1 MRDSFILSA
10 DKNNGYP
17 TFSDAPDF
25 ESVNYYQNQSM
36 FLTTDGYP
44 IFKGKPYLESSPIIN
59 TDFYAD
65 GKNYL
70 QMKNV
75 RFSLIS
81 GAFANSINLKK
92 IVIPQSV
99 KFIGENAFRN
109 TLLSDVKISMDCVY
123 FPTSFPDGCETGF
136 YPYET
141 DFITADSLE
150 LWTADGY
157 LFQVKEVSE

>member
-1 MRDSFILSA
+1 MRESFIVSS

-17 TFSDAPDF
+17 SFPDSYDF
-25 ESVNYYQNQSM
+25 ERIDYSNQLM
-36 FLTTDGYP
+36 FLTSDGYP
-44 IFKGKPYLESSPIIN
+44 VFKNKNYPESDSVVN
-59 TDFYAD
+59 TAFYAD

-99 KFIGENAFRN
+99 KFIGENAFKN
-109 TLLSDVKISMDCVY
+109 TSLSSVKISSDCIY
-123 FPTSFPDGCETGF
+123 SSESFPDGCKIEF
-136 YPYET
+136 Y
-141 DFITADSLE
+141 
-150 LWTADGY
+150 
-157 LFQVKEVSE
+157 

>member
-1 MRDSFILSA
+1 MRESFIVSS

-17 TFSDAPDF
+17 SFSDSSDF
-25 ESVNYYQNQSM
+25 GIINYNNKLM
-36 FLTTDGYP
+36 FLTSDGYP
-44 IFKGKPYLESSPIIN
+44 IFKNKNYPESDSVVN
-59 TDFYAD
+59 TAFYAD
-65 GKNYL
+65 GENYPE
-70 QMKNV
+70 MKNV

-81 GAFANSINLKK
+81 GAFANSVNLKK

-123 FPTSFPDGCETGF
+123 FPTSFPDGCETSF
-136 YPYET
+136 YPYEI

>member
-17 TFSDAPDF
+17 SFSDSSDF
-25 ESVNYYQNQSM
+25 GIINYNNKLM
-36 FLTTDGYP
+36 FLTSDGYP
-44 IFKGKPYLESSPIIN
+44 IFKDKPYLGSVPIVN

-81 GAFANSINLKK
+81 GAFANDTSLAKV
-92 IVIPQSV
+92 VIPKSV
-99 KFIGENAFRN
+99 KLIGENAFRN
-109 TLLSDVKISMDCVY
+109 TSLSSVKIASDCIY
-123 FPTSFPDGCETGF
+123 SQESFPDSCNVEF
-136 YPYET
+136 Y
-141 DFITADSLE
+141 
-150 LWTADGY
+150 
-157 LFQVKEVSE
+157 

>member
-17 TFSDAPDF
+17 SFSGAPDF

-44 IFKGKPYLESSPIIN
+44 IFKGKNYPASSPIIN

-99 KFIGENAFRN
+99 KFIGDSAFKN
-109 TLLSDVKISMDCVY
+109 TALSSVKISADCTY
-123 FPTSFPDGCETGF
+123 GSESFPENCNVEF
-136 YPYET
+136 Y
-141 DFITADSLE
+141 
-150 LWTADGY
+150 
-157 LFQVKEVSE
+157 

>member
-1 MRDSFILSA
+1 MRENFIVSS

-44 IFKGKPYLESSPIIN
+44 IFKGKPYLESSPIVN

-75 RFSLIS
+75 RFSLLF
-81 GAFANSINLKK
+81 GAFANDTSLAKV
-92 IVIPQSV
+92 VIPQSV

-109 TLLSDVKISMDCVY
+109 TSLSSVKISSDCIY
-123 FPTSFPDGCETGF
+123 SSESFPDGCKIEF
-136 YPYET
+136 Y
-141 DFITADSLE
+141 
-150 LWTADGY
+150 
-157 LFQVKEVSE
+157 

>member
-1 MRDSFILSA
+1 MRESFIVSS

-36 FLTTDGYP
+36 FLTFSEYP
-44 IFKGKPYLESSPIIN
+44 IFKNRNYLDSTPIVN

-109 TLLSDVKISMDCVY
+109 TALSLVKIASDCVY
-123 FPTSFPDGCETGF
+123 SQESFPDDCKIEF
-136 YPYET
+136 Y
-141 DFITADSLE
+141 
-150 LWTADGY
+150 
-157 LFQVKEVSE
+157 

>member
-1 MRDSFILSA
+1 MRENFIVSS
-10 DKNNGYP
+10 DKNGGYP

-92 IVIPQSV
+92 IVIPKSV

-109 TLLSDVKISMDCVY
+109 TALSSVKISADCTY
-123 FPTSFPDGCETGF
+123 GSESFPENCNVEF
-136 YPYET
+136 Y
-141 DFITADSLE
+141 
-150 LWTADGY
+150 
-157 LFQVKEVSE
+157 

>member
-17 TFSDAPDF
+17 SFSDAPDF

-109 TLLSDVKISMDCVY
+109 TALSLVKIASDCVY
-123 FPTSFPDGCETGF
+123 SQESFPDDCKIEF
-136 YPYET
+136 Y
-141 DFITADSLE
+141 
-150 LWTADGY
+150 
-157 LFQVKEVSE
+157 

>member
-1 MRDSFILSA
+1 MRENFIVSS
-10 DKNNGYP
+10 DKNGGYP

-44 IFKGKPYLESSPIIN
+44 IFKGKPYLESSPITN

-75 RFSLIS
+75 RFSLFF

-92 IVIPQSV
+92 IVIPKSV

-109 TLLSDVKISMDCVY
+109 TALSSVKISADCTY
-123 FPTSFPDGCETGF
+123 GSESFPENCNVEF
-136 YPYET
+136 Y
-141 DFITADSLE
+141 
-150 LWTADGY
+150 
-157 LFQVKEVSE
+157 

>member
-1 MRDSFILSA
+1 MRDSFILSS

-25 ESVNYYQNQSM
+25 ENVNYYQNQSM

-44 IFKGKPYLESSPIIN
+44 IFKNKPYLESNPIVN

-75 RFSLIS
+75 RFSLLF
-81 GAFANSINLKK
+81 GAFANDTSLTK
-92 IVIPQSV
+92 IVIPKSV
-99 KFIGENAFRN
+99 KLIGDTAFRN
-109 TLLSDVKISMDCVY
+109 TSLSSVKISSDCVY
-123 FPTSFPDGCETGF
+123 SSESFPDSCNVDF
-136 YPYET
+136 Y
-141 DFITADSLE
+141 
-150 LWTADGY
+150 
-157 LFQVKEVSE
+157 

>member
-1 MRDSFILSA
+1 MRENFIVSS
-10 DKNNGYP
+10 DKNGGYP

-25 ESVNYYQNQSM
+25 EKVNYYQNQSM

-44 IFKGKPYLESSPIIN
+44 IFKGKPYLESSPIVN

-81 GAFANSINLKK
+81 GAFANDTSLAKV
-92 IVIPQSV
+92 VIPQSV

-109 TLLSDVKISMDCVY
+109 TALSSVKISSDCVY
-123 FPTSFPDGCETGF
+123 SQESFPDGCKIEF
-136 YPYET
+136 Y
-141 DFITADSLE
+141 
-150 LWTADGY
+150 
-157 LFQVKEVSE
+157 

>member
-17 TFSDAPDF
+17 SFSDAPDF

-44 IFKGKPYLESSPIIN
+44 IFKGKPYLESSPIVN

-109 TLLSDVKISMDCVY
+109 TSLSSVKISSDCVY
-123 FPTSFPDGCETGF
+123 SQESFPDGCKIEF
-136 YPYET
+136 Y
-141 DFITADSLE
+141 
-150 LWTADGY
+150 
-157 LFQVKEVSE
+157 

>member
-17 TFSDAPDF
+17 SFSDAPDF

-44 IFKGKPYLESSPIIN
+44 IFKGKPYLESSPIVN

-109 TLLSDVKISMDCVY
+109 TSLSSVKISSDCVY
-123 FPTSFPDGCETGF
+123 SQESFPNGCKIEF
-136 YPYET
+136 Y
-141 DFITADSLE
+141 
-150 LWTADGY
+150 
-157 LFQVKEVSE
+157 

>member
-17 TFSDAPDF
+17 SFSDAPDF

-70 QMKNV
+70 QMKNI

-109 TLLSDVKISMDCVY
+109 TSLSSVKISSDCVY
-123 FPTSFPDGCETGF
+123 SQESFPDDCKIEF
-136 YPYET
+136 Y
-141 DFITADSLE
+141 
-150 LWTADGY
+150 
-157 LFQVKEVSE
+157 

>member
-1 MRDSFILSA
+1 MRENFIVSS

-17 TFSDAPDF
+17 TFSKAPNF
-25 ESVNYYQNQSM
+25 ESVNYYQNQSI
-36 FLTTDGYP
+36 FITTDGYP
-44 IFKGKPYLESSPIIN
+44 VFKNKNYPESDSVVN
-59 TDFYAD
+59 TAFYAD

-109 TLLSDVKISMDCVY
+109 TARSSVKISSDCVY
-123 FPTSFPDGCETGF
+123 SQESFPESCNVDF
-136 YPYET
+136 Y
-141 DFITADSLE
+141 
-150 LWTADGY
+150 
-157 LFQVKEVSE
+157 